1 MNKKQP
7 LLTDTPGRA
16 LIVFA
21 LPMIIG
27 NLFQQFYNMA
37 ANLVNLSIRVA
48 VAQLC
53 SPVWGIEFVWYAVP
67 LGWGMNYIISYLWYR
82 TGHWEKKTLV
92 SSAH

>member
-37 ANLVNLSIRVA
+37 DSIIVGRFVGENALAPSLPALVFCLIQLS
-48 VAQLC
+48 C
-53 SPVWGIEFVWYAVP
+53 GC
-67 LGWGMNYIISYLWYR
+67 
-82 TGHWEKKTLV
+82 
-92 SSAH
+92 